1 MKDNKKMTKTRYAKP
16 KAVTPNVGHWVITQ
30 NPEATQDEEQTDDE
44 QSPQHA
50 DIDHITALKANS
62 RANNPIIRARKP
74 ATYPNPNLP
83 GKNNSMNAW
92 LDVQLNGNL
101 TTEENQQV
109 MYAKKN
115 ADTSRF
121 MDIDDVPSR
130 GPPTHTHAE
139 IVRTAEYL
147 MNNDNIPICRTTG
160 IRVQGEINDD
170 DPRPPQQVMYAKR
183 NADTSRFM
191 DIDDVPSRGP
201 PTHTHAEIVRTAEY
215 LMNND
220 NIPICRTTGIRVQGE
235 ISDDDPRPPHRWD
248 QQRRPTAPD
257 GRR

>member
-30 NPEATQDEEQTDDE
+30 NPEATQDEERTDE

-62 RANNPIIRARKP
+62 RANNPIICARKP

-101 TTEENQQV
+101 TTEEN
-109 MYAKKN
+109 
-115 ADTSRF
+115 
-121 MDIDDVPSR
+121 
-130 GPPTHTHAE
+130 
-139 IVRTAEYL
+139 
-147 MNNDNIPICRTTG
+147 
-160 IRVQGEINDD
+160 
-170 DPRPPQQVMYAKR
+170 QQVMYAKR